1 MEESQTET
9 EPETEVTSEEEATS
23 EQEAKT
29 VIIEKHYYK
38 EEEKEK
44 GAITSKHIQEDSDEK
59 EYKDRIIIRSYSSM
73 ILLIPSLITALVCG
87 LVQMLMNRYTTIP
100 LDDRTQGSGYMNI
113 IGIVFFIIFILNII
127 LIAFDF
133 NRARTIIIIVLI
145 IAIIA
150 ILLLVNAYTGFLS
163 GAGDG
168 GGLPTM
174 RIYFSS
180 QVYFGLATLMFFII
194 LFTWFGSLFNYYAV
208 EGNEL
213 LHHKGI
219 GGGVERYPAAD
230 MSVIKEY
237 PDIIEYLIFRSGT
250 LVLTPPR
257 TDRAIILKNVIG
269 INKKVDQMNEILSR
283 LKVDVN

>member
-1 MEESQTET
+1 MFQYGDILLEESQTET
-9 EPETEVTSEEEATS
+9 EPETEATS

-38 EEEKEK
+38 EEEEEK
-44 GAITSKHIQEDSDEK
+44 ALTNKVIQEDSDEK
-59 EYKDRIIIRSYSSM
+59 EYRDRIIIRSYSSM
-73 ILLIPSLITALVCG
+73 ILLIPSFITALVCG

-113 IGIVFFIIFILNII
+113 IGIVFFIIFVLNII

-150 ILLLVNAYTGFLS
+150 ILLLVNAYTGFMS
-163 GAGDG
+163 GA

-180 QVYFGLATLMFFII
+180 QVYFGLATLMLFIL